1 VQVFDKVAFDSRRR
15 KAGAR
20 RLRFNTYS
28 TAETIA
34 MCRKAAIDGLA
45 DMFKMH
51 ASNNPARIFTKLL
64 MGEKFREMRARVLS
78 LLYIEPRPKAQNA
91 EADFS
96 IPPPPQ
102 TDQQK
107 TSVGATNKSAAQLPH
122 EHQDGNECSSDVAGD
137 GASAMSDSD
146 DDDDDDDDYDDDDY
160 DYDYDDYDY
169 DDDGDDYYY
178 HISATDGSGVTRH
191 FYIRQ
196 ANNAS
201 PFLAPVPPAGPA
213 PAPVPVPV
221 APAVSAPVAPAPEP
235 APVPVHAVP
244 APVAP
249 DPAPAPAPDPTAAV
263 QGFRRVPASHPE
275 NGGSGGSTPARRQ
288 RLVYAN
294 LDSTGRAADRF
305 AQAVSLEGPR
315 VA

>member
-1 VQVFDKVAFDSRRR
+1 
-15 KAGAR
+15 
-20 RLRFNTYS
+20 
-28 TAETIA
+28 

-51 ASNNPARIFTKLL
+51 TSNNPARIFTKLL
-64 MGEKFREMRARVLS
+64 VGEKFREMRARVLS

-91 EADFS
+91 EANFS

-107 TSVGATNKSAAQLPH
+107 TSVGTTNKSAAQLSH

-146 DDDDDDDDYDDDDY
+146 DDDY
-160 DYDYDDYDY
+160 
-169 DDDGDDYYY
+169 YYY
-178 HISATDGSGVTRH
+178 HISATDGSGVTSH

-249 DPAPAPAPDPTAAV
+249 DPAPAPAPDPTVAV

-305 AQAVSLEGPR
+305 AQTVSLEGPR